1 MPITRTTDAEEVLQR
16 RIMFVQNA
24 IDKHEIELADDCT
37 DTNIHFHYKSI
48 EITSD
53 MCTPPNNFYIDPDT
67 NEVAGIIRK
76 IHIHMNLLPYMEDE
90 GEDGIDDDDDSDEV
104 EGLYITYNDRLKK
117 NFPSMYVDNETVKQY
132 ASAGAK
138 LPLFASMLDDENDS
152 IFAFSHRFGLTIG
165 TQETTFLAPEYTF
178 KPDEVIFWACN
189 IINKILDYYLK
200 EDKEEESNLLFD
212 LDDDLLDD
220 DDDDY

>member
-1 MPITRTTDAEEVLQR
+1 
-16 RIMFVQNA
+16 
-24 IDKHEIELADDCT
+24 
-37 DTNIHFHYKSI
+37 
-48 EITSD
+48 
-53 MCTPPNNFYIDPDT
+53 
-67 NEVAGIIRK
+67 
-76 IHIHMNLLPYMEDE
+76 MNLLPYMEDE

-152 IFAFSHRFGLTIG
+152 IFGFSHRFGLTIG